1 VSDDELRDLIVE
13 MDINKNATI
22 EEEEFLQVH
31 IALYN
36 VQCHVVIQK
45 VIKCMH

>member
-1 VSDDELRDLIVE
+1 MSDDELRDLIAE
-13 MDINKNATI
+13 MDVNKNAAI

-36 VQCHVVIQK
+36 QELNVQ
-45 VIKCMH
+45 